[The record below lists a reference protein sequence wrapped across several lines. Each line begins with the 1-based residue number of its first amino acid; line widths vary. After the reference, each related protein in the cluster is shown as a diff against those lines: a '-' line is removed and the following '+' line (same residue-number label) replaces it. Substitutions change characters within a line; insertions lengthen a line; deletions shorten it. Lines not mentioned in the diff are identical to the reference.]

1 LLRPDR
7 PGPVARNGFTLLE
20 MMVALAVFSL
30 AALSLIRL
38 QGYSLRS
45 TGDIEA
51 HSMGRIV
58 AQNVATAFLTSPA
71 PPPIGKSSGTLTN
84 GGRAWR
90 WQMDVARTDDARII
104 RAAISVTPAQG
115 GSAQILDV
123 ARPVEQ

>member
-1 LLRPDR
+1 MPRTDR

-38 QGYSLRS
+38 QAYSIRS
-45 TGDIEA
+45 AGDIEA

-58 AQNVATAFLTSPA
+58 AQNVAADFLTSPA

-84 GGRAWR
+84 GGREWR
-90 WQMDVARTDDARII
+90 WQINVERTDDARIV
-104 RAAISVTPAQG
+104 RADISVTPAQG